1 MLQHTLLLAYRSF
14 LRFKSTFL
22 INLIGLSTGMACTLF
37 IYLWVNSEVHVDKFH
52 AKDERLFQVMERRQN
67 ADDIIMSEMTSGPVA
82 ETLVEEMPEV
92 EYAAAVMHYSW
103 FPKFTLSIGEEDR
116 QAFKGTGQFASQ
128 DFFQVF
134 SYGLIQ
140 GQAKD
145 VLRDKNAI
153 VLSEELAQKLFHTTQ
168 NAVGKTM
175 VWKVGPL
182 KKPVIVTGIF
192 KDVPANSSE
201 QFDFLLSFEAWKD
214 INPGVLEW
222 GNNGTHTYAVLKAG
236 ANPEQFNSKITN
248 LLASKVGS
256 TNRQLLLKP
265 YSQKYLY
272 GHYENGVQT
281 GGRIVYVKLFS
292 VIALFILLIACIN
305 FMNLSTAKASSRTKE
320 IGVKKVMGATRNTLV
335 WQYLSESLLMAFIS
349 LGVALLLVV
358 LLLPAF
364 NQITDKQ
371 LTLTPSLPFILA
383 ILMVTLCTGL
393 IAGSYPALYLS
404 GFNPVAVLKG
414 KLQTVLGEVLIRK
427 GLVVFQFSLSVI
439 LIVAV
444 LVVYRQI
451 GYIQTKQLGYDKD
464 NIIYFDRQGK
474 LYENLE
480 AFLAAVKNTPGVVN
494 ASSISSSI
502 IGSHN
507 TTGGLDWEGKNP
519 NESIDFELV
528 SVNYDLLQMLGIQM
542 AAGRAFS
549 KNFATDNTKIIFN
562 EAAIT
567 AMGLKDPVGKNINLW
582 GTNME
587 IVGVAKDFHFESL
600 HENVKPLFFRLEPP
614 QTNTIMVKTRAGQ
627 TKAVIGKLRHLYEE
641 FNPGFTFDYTFL
653 DQDFQAQYVA
663 EQRVAILSRYFAGL
677 AILIS
682 CLGLF
687 GLAAFTAERRRK
699 EIGVRKV
706 LGASRFSIV
715 YLLSGDFTKLVV
727 ISIGVALP
735 VSYLIVKNWL
745 QDFEYRVALEWWYF
759 IGAGLAALVI
769 AWLTVSTQAV
779 KAASANPTQSLKDE

>member
-1 MLQHTLLLAYRSF
+1 MFRHILLLAYRSF

-22 INLIGLSTGMACTLF
+22 INLMGLSTGLACTLF
-37 IYLWVNSEVHVDKFH
+37 IYLWVNDELHVDKFH
-52 AKDERLFQVMERRQN
+52 AKDERLFRVMERRQN
-67 ADDIIMSEMTSGPVA
+67 ANDIIVSEMTSGPVA
-82 ETLVEEMPEV
+82 QALAEEMPEV
-92 EYAAAVMHYSW
+92 EFAAAVMHYSW

-116 QAFKGTGQFASQ
+116 QAFKGTGQFASP

-134 SYGLIQ
+134 SYNLIQ

-153 VLSEELAQKLFHTTQ
+153 VLSEQLAQKLFRTTQ
-168 NAVGKTM
+168 NVVGKTM

-182 KKPVIVTGIF
+182 QKPVIVTGIF
-192 KDVPANSSE
+192 KNVPTNSSE

-236 ANPEQFNSKITN
+236 ANPKQFNNKIAN
-248 LLASKVGS
+248 LLARKVGS

-320 IGVKKVMGATRNTLV
+320 IGVKKVMGASRSTLI
-335 WQYLSESLLMAFIS
+335 WQYLSESLLMAFVS

-364 NQITDKQ
+364 NQITGKQ
-371 LTLTPSLPFILA
+371 LTLTPDLSFILA
-383 ILMVTLCTGL
+383 ILTVTLCTGL

-427 GLVVFQFSLSVI
+427 GLVVFQFALSVI
-439 LIVAV
+439 LMVAV
-444 LVVYRQI
+444 WVVYQQI
-451 GYIQTKQLGYDKD
+451 GYIQTKQLGYDKN

-474 LYENLE
+474 LYENQD

-507 TTGGLDWEGKNP
+507 TTGGLDWEGKDP

-528 SVNYDLLQMLGIQM
+528 SVNYDLLQTLGIQM

-562 EAAIT
+562 EAAVT
-567 AMGLKDPVGKNINLW
+567 AMGLKDPVGKHINLW
-582 GTNME
+582 GTDRE
-587 IVGVAKDFHFESL
+587 IVGVAKNFHFESL
-600 HENVKPLFFRLEPP
+600 HENVKPLFFVLDPP
-614 QTNTIMVKTRAGQ
+614 RTNTIMVKIGAGQ
-627 TKAVIGKLRHLYEE
+627 TKEVISEVRRLHEA
-641 FNPGFTFDYTFL
+641 FNPSFAFDYKFL
-653 DQDFQAQYVA
+653 DQDFQALYVA
-663 EQRVAILSRYFAGL
+663 EQRVAVLSQYFAGF

-715 YLLSGDFTKLVV
+715 YLLSSDFTKLVV
-727 ISIGVALP
+727 VAICIALP
-735 VSYLIVKNWL
+735 LSYLVVNNWL
-745 QDFEYRVALEWWYF
+745 NNFEFRIDLEWWYF
-759 IGAGLAALVI
+759 AGAGLAALLV
-769 AWLTVSTQAV
+769 AWLTVSSQAI
-779 KAASANPTQSLKDE
+779 KAASVNPAQSLKDE